1 MILKKLHV
9 SNFKMFEEV
18 GLEFKPGFNLL
29 LGDNGVGKTT
39 ILEAATVAVSGF
51 LAGMEDVNTR
61 NIYKDDVHYQIIK
74 DNNGIPNKSY
84 KEPVEVGS
92 TISYKGIDYT
102 WSRIK
107 KGATSSSR
115 TSINPRDILTVSREL
130 INSTEHVILPLISY
144 QSASRHWVSARSD
157 ANEKK
162 RKQLHNRR
170 CGYLGCM
177 ERTANLSTVNNWCK
191 QMEWVN
197 IRMNHNSENYRQ
209 FGKIVAKFMSIMND
223 GAVSEVI
230 FNPNSEAL
238 LYCEN
243 CEYKAIE
250 DLSAGYQ
257 SVLNLILDLAYRM
270 AILNP
275 DEGDNI
281 PNAEGI
287 VLIDEIDSNL
297 HPKWQWRII
306 DALTETF
313 PNVQF
318 IAATHSPIIVSSCK
332 NANIISI
339 DEEQN
344 IRYISDSYAF
354 SVNEI
359 LKDMLGYY
367 MRPAKVEDLIEE
379 FGKRMDREEYS
390 QAKEI
395 LEQLTEMLGKE
406 HPEVIALESEYE
418 IEAEE

>member
-1 MILKKLHV
+1 M
-9 SNFKMFEEV
+9 
-18 GLEFKPGFNLL
+18 
-29 LGDNGVGKTT
+29 
-39 ILEAATVAVSGF
+39 
-51 LAGMEDVNTR
+51 
-61 NIYKDDVHYQIIK
+61 
-74 DNNGIPNKSY
+74 
-84 KEPVEVGS
+84 
-92 TISYKGIDYT
+92 
-102 WSRIK
+102 K
-107 KGATSSSR
+107 KGATVSSR
-115 TSINPRDILTVSREL
+115 TSINPRDILKVSREL
-130 INSTEHVILPLISY
+130 INSTEHKILPLISY

-162 RKQLHNRR
+162 RKELHNRR

-177 ERTANLSTVNNWCK
+177 EKTANLASINNWCK
-191 QMEWVN
+191 QMEWGSV
-197 IRMNHNSENYRQ
+197 RMNHISENYQQ
-209 FGKIVAKFMSIMND
+209 FGKIVSKFMSIMND
-223 GAVSEVI
+223 GVVSEVI
-230 FNPNSEAL
+230 FNPNSEFL
-238 LYCEN
+238 LYCEDG
-243 CEYKAIE
+243 EYKAIS

-344 IRYISDSYAF
+344 IRYIGDSYAF

-359 LKDMLGYY
+359 LKDILGYY
-367 MRPAKVEDLIEE
+367 MRPAKVENLIEE
-379 FGKRMDREEYS
+379 FEKRMDREEYNL
-390 QAKEI
+390 AKNA
-395 LEQLTEMLGKE
+395 LENLTELLGEE
-406 HPEVIALESEYE
+406 HPKVIALKSEYE
-418 IEAEE
+418 IEAKE

>member
-1 MILKKLHV
+1 MILKKLHI
-9 SNFKMFEEV
+9 SNFKMFEEIT
-18 GLEFKPGFNLL
+18 LEFKPGFNLL
-29 LGDNGVGKTT
+29 IGDNGVGKTT
-39 ILEAATVAVSGF
+39 VLEAATVAVSGF
-51 LAGMEDVNTR
+51 LAGMEDVSTR
-61 NIYKDDVHYQIIK
+61 NIYKDDIHYQIVK
-74 DNNGIPNKSY
+74 DNNGIPNKLY
-84 KEPVEVGS
+84 KEPVEVESTLNYDGS
-92 TISYKGIDYT
+92 DYT
-102 WSRIK
+102 WSRVK
-107 KGATSSSR
+107 KGATVSSR
-115 TSINPRDILTVSREL
+115 TSINPRDILKVSREL
-130 INSTEHVILPLISY
+130 INSTEHKILPLISY

-162 RKQLHNRR
+162 RKELHNRR

-177 ERTANLSTVNNWCK
+177 EKTANLASINNWGK
-191 QMEWVN
+191 QMEWGSV
-197 IRMNHNSENYRQ
+197 RMNHISENYQQ
-209 FGKIVAKFMSIMND
+209 FGKIVSKFMSIMND
-223 GAVSEVI
+223 GVVSEVI
-230 FNPNSEAL
+230 FNPNSEFL
-238 LYCEN
+238 LYCEDG
-243 CEYKAIE
+243 EYKAIS

-344 IRYISDSYAF
+344 IRYIGDSYAF

-359 LKDMLGYY
+359 LKDILGYY
-367 MRPAKVEDLIEE
+367 MRPAKVENLIEE
-379 FGKRMDREEYS
+379 FEKRMDREEYNL
-390 QAKEI
+390 AKNA
-395 LEQLTEMLGKE
+395 LENLTELLGEE
-406 HPEVIALESEYE
+406 HPKVIALKSEYE

>member
-1 MILKKLHV
+1 MILKKLHI
-9 SNFKMFEEV
+9 SNFKMFEEIT
-18 GLEFKPGFNLL
+18 LEFKPGFNLL
-29 LGDNGVGKTT
+29 IGDNGVGKTT
-39 ILEAATVAVSGF
+39 VLEAATVAVSGF
-51 LAGMEDVNTR
+51 LAGMEDVSTR
-61 NIYKDDVHYQIIK
+61 NIYKDDIHYQIVK
-74 DNNGIPNKSY
+74 DNNGIPNKLY
-84 KEPVEVGS
+84 KEPVEVESTLNYDGS
-92 TISYKGIDYT
+92 DYT
-102 WSRIK
+102 WSRVK
-107 KGATSSSR
+107 KGATVSSR
-115 TSINPRDILTVSREL
+115 TSINPRDILKVSREL
-130 INSTEHVILPLISY
+130 INSTEHKILPLISY

-162 RKQLHNRR
+162 RKELHNRR

-177 ERTANLSTVNNWCK
+177 EKTANLASINNWCK
-191 QMEWVN
+191 QMEWGSV
-197 IRMNHNSENYRQ
+197 RMNHISENYQQ
-209 FGKIVAKFMSIMND
+209 FGKIVSKFMSIMND
-223 GAVSEVI
+223 GVVSEVI
-230 FNPNSEAL
+230 FNPNSEFL
-238 LYCEN
+238 LYCEDG
-243 CEYKAIE
+243 EYKAIS

-344 IRYISDSYAF
+344 IRYIGDSYAF

-359 LKDMLGYY
+359 LKDILGYY
-367 MRPAKVEDLIEE
+367 MRPAKVENLIEE
-379 FGKRMDREEYS
+379 FEKRMDREEYNL
-390 QAKEI
+390 AKNA
-395 LEQLTEMLGKE
+395 LENLTELLGEE
-406 HPEVIALESEYE
+406 HPKVIALEYE

>member
-1 MILKKLHV
+1 MILKKLHI
-9 SNFKMFEEV
+9 SNFKMFEEIT
-18 GLEFKPGFNLL
+18 LEFKPGFNLL
-29 LGDNGVGKTT
+29 IGDNGVGKTT
-39 ILEAATVAVSGF
+39 VLEAATVAVSGF
-51 LAGMEDVNTR
+51 LAGMEDVSTR
-61 NIYKDDVHYQIIK
+61 NIYKDDIHYQIVK
-74 DNNGIPNKSY
+74 DNNGIPNKLY
-84 KEPVEVGS
+84 KEPVEVESTLNYDGS
-92 TISYKGIDYT
+92 DYT
-102 WSRIK
+102 WSRVK
-107 KGATSSSR
+107 KGATVSSR
-115 TSINPRDILTVSREL
+115 TSINPRDILKVSREL
-130 INSTEHVILPLISY
+130 INSTEHKILPLISY

-162 RKQLHNRR
+162 RKELHNRR

-177 ERTANLSTVNNWCK
+177 EKTANLASINNWCK
-191 QMEWVN
+191 QMEWGSV
-197 IRMNHNSENYRQ
+197 RMNHISENYQQ
-209 FGKIVAKFMSIMND
+209 FGKIVSKFMSIMND
-223 GAVSEVI
+223 GVVSEVI
-230 FNPNSEAL
+230 FNPNSEFL
-238 LYCEN
+238 LYCEDG
-243 CEYKAIE
+243 EYKAIS

-344 IRYISDSYAF
+344 IRYIGDSYAF

-359 LKDMLGYY
+359 LKDILGYY
-367 MRPAKVEDLIEE
+367 MRPAKVENLIEE
-379 FGKRMDREEYS
+379 FEKRMDREEYNL
-390 QAKEI
+390 AKNA
-395 LEQLTEMLGKE
+395 LENLTELLGEE
-406 HPEVIALESEYE
+406 HPKVIALKSEYE